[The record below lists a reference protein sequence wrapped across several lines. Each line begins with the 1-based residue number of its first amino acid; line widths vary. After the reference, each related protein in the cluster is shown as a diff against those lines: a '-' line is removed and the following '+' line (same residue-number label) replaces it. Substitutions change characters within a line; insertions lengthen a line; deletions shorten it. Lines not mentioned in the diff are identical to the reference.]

1 MYLLSLP
8 TIVSVLLAI
17 VIASAVSVA
26 LHFVIHPIWAGELS
40 EGTKKTA
47 DNVAVRIGVIYA
59 VVIGM
64 MFANVRIE
72 HVQMV
77 EAIESE
83 ASALV
88 RLYSSLE
95 REAEAESEEVRK
107 KLVEYIRFIVE
118 EQWPAIRAARAQ
130 PGDRYISGGT
140 KLDPIWDYVLRVEQ
154 KTANKNLCVLLNE
167 VEHDKLMRLFDTKG
181 NVLPLFWYI
190 ALFGYLAS
198 LIPLYVYP
206 PSIRRCGVISLYSS
220 LVSVV
225 LLAIFILSHPYSA
238 AAGIEPIAFKTL
250 LDAV

>member
-8 TIVSVLLAI
+8 TIASVLL
-17 VIASAVSVA
+17 VIAIASVFSVL
-26 LHFVIHPIWAGELS
+26 LHFVIHPMWSGDLTED
-40 EGTKKTA
+40 TKKTA
-47 DNVAVRIGVIYA
+47 DNIAVRIGVIYA

-72 HVQMV
+72 HLQMV

-95 REAEAESEEVRK
+95 RETGTESEEIREY
-107 KLVEYIRFIVE
+107 LIEYIRFIVD
-118 EQWPAIRAARAQ
+118 EQWPALRAARAQ
-130 PGDRYISGGT
+130 PGDGYFRGGT
-140 KLDPIWDYVLRVEQ
+140 KFDRLWDHVLRLEQ
-154 KTANKNLCVLLNE
+154 ETSATNLRALLNE
-167 VEHDKLMRLFDTKG
+167 VEHYSLMRLFDTKG

-190 ALFGYLAS
+190 AFFGYLAS
-198 LIPLYVYP
+198 LVPLYVYP
-206 PSIRRCGVISLYSS
+206 PNLRRCAIISIYSS

-225 LLAIFILSHPYSA
+225 LLAIYVLSHPYST